1 MSPSDPDSPPHLS
14 AALEAALLRAL
25 AALWDEINQNHFRG
39 SLRRPVLALHDE
51 PGRLGQWQ
59 GGRRH
64 LSLSRALVRDQPWG
78 VVREVL
84 KHEVAHQFV
93 DQVLQAHDETAHGP
107 AFEAVCRQHGIDPAA
122 SGLPAA
128 ADASEEHP
136 VLRRIA
142 RLLALAGSPNLNEAQ
157 AAMSQ
162 AQRLMLKH
170 NIEAAAAT
178 AQRGFQF
185 RHLGRP
191 TRRIGAADQMLAS
204 ILADHFFVEVIWV
217 PSYAVREGKEGRVL
231 EVCGTRANLDVAAHV
246 HGFLT
251 EAAGRLWRDHKTAR
265 GLTGDRERRHFILG
279 VMIGFAEKLRAQS
292 EHNRVEGLVWRGD
305 PELSG
310 YLRRRHPRR
319 RQGGRLGFRRTATY
333 EHGRRAGSEIV
344 LHRPVQATAGRGRL
358 LPSGG

>member
-1 MSPSDPDSPPHLS
+1 MGPADRAPQPHLS

-25 AALWDEINQNHFRG
+25 AASWDEINQNHFG
-39 SLRRPVLALHDE
+39 GKLRRPVLGLHDE
-51 PGRLGQWQ
+51 QGRLGQWSS
-59 GGRRH
+59 GRRH
-64 LSLSRALVRDQPWG
+64 LSLSRALVWEQPWG

-93 DQVLQAHDETAHGP
+93 DQVLQANDETAHGP
-107 AFEAVCRQHGIDPAA
+107 AFEAVCRQHGIDAAA
-122 SGLPAA
+122 SGLPRA

-170 NIEAAAAT
+170 NIEEASAR

-185 RHLGRP
+185 RHLGLPR
-191 TRRIGAADQMLAS
+191 RRIEAAEQMLAS

-217 PSYAVREGKEGRVL
+217 PSYAVREGREGRVL

-246 HGFLT
+246 HGFLL
-251 EAAGRLWRDHKTAR
+251 EAAARLWRDHKAAR
-265 GLTGDRERRHFILG
+265 KLTGDRERRHFILG
-279 VMIGFAEKLRAQS
+279 VMIGFADKLRAQS
-292 EHNRVEGLVWRGD
+292 AHDRVEGLIWRGD
-305 PELSG
+305 PELDG

-319 RQGGRLGFRRTATY
+319 RTGGRIGFRQTATY
-333 EHGRRAGSEIV
+333 EHGRRAGSQIV
-344 LHRPVQATAGRGRL
+344 LHRPVHATTDRGRL